1 MYDLPTSEDLRK
13 ARLRLKLTQ
22 MELAKRAGVSQSLIA
37 RIEAGDIDPRLST
50 LRRILEALKA
60 EEVREVGA
68 GDIMKAPVIYVRPS
82 DTVGHASKL
91 MEKHGISQLPVLRDG
106 VQVGSISEARV
117 IKEMDLEKDLSK
129 VSSKKIEDIM
139 NEGFPTVGK
148 ETDIKVISKLVEL
161 NPAVL
166 IAEKGEITGIIT
178 KADILKLMER

>member
-1 MYDLPTSEDLRK
+1 
-13 ARLRLKLTQ
+13 
-22 MELAKRAGVSQSLIA
+22 
-37 RIEAGDIDPRLST
+37 
-50 LRRILEALKA
+50 
-60 EEVREVGA
+60 
-68 GDIMKAPVIYVRPS
+68 
-82 DTVGHASKL
+82 
-91 MEKHGISQLPVLRDG
+91 LPVLRDG